1 MELVKFCIRL
11 ITPRASAAFPACF
24 PPSFFHLCRNIF
36 VPPQRA
42 AGWQMA
48 LWKGTDATLGC
59 RFGLFLPQKWV
70 SGAVTAPW
78 QRREAEK
85 RRKKKLN
92 KTGRSEIKATSREEG
107 KRSEPGCR
115 CGWVRS
121 LAGPARPARKDPAK
135 ATLETLP
142 AALPEYFGGSRAGG
156 SPGSHG
162 AVSLWPPHGD
172 S

>member
-85 RRKKKLN
+85 RRKKK
-92 KTGRSEIKATSREEG
+92 IKQNREERDKSNKQRG
-107 KRSEPGCR
+107 GEKVRAWLPAWVGAEPGRASASRTERPSKGHPGNPPR
-115 CGWVRS
+115 CPPGIFRRQSSWWQPRQPRGRVS
-121 LAGPARPARKDPAK
+121 V
-135 ATLETLP
+135 
-142 AALPEYFGGSRAGG
+142 AAPR
-156 SPGSHG
+156 
-162 AVSLWPPHGD
+162 
-172 S
+172 